1 MSKEK
6 HNQVLTLN
14 MLETQE
20 QVKIQARLIMDLSKI
35 LVTQQNNINGLRDDQ
50 VHLTQAICG
59 VIRGDIRV
67 TCQCIIHQQQ
77 QDSSPNNIPTA
88 LEVV

>member
-35 LVTQQNNINGLRDDQ
+35 LVTQQNNING
-50 VHLTQAICG
+50 G
-59 VIRGDIRV
+59 
-67 TCQCIIHQQQ
+67 
-77 QDSSPNNIPTA
+77 NISKI
-88 LEVV
+88 LL